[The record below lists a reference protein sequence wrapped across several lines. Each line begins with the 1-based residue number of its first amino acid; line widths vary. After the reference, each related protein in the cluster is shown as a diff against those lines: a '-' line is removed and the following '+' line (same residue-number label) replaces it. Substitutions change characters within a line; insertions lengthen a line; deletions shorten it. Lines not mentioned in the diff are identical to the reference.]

1 MWELLFFNLQIEKLC
16 YNIFLVI
23 LMDQELLKS
32 FINLLFIKTKKS
44 SSISANINGDED
56 IFYRMLADA
65 YDKENNILLDIDKE
79 ENKDII
85 YNWALD
91 KWRFLALNELLNL
104 AINRLIYKEQVSD
117 IEIDNTDEFLYN
129 NFSSLLLIMVDQFGI
144 CLKNSDVP
152 GREFSPISINT
163 KNLYIRELFEK
174 IDPSLT
180 WYNIYLE
187 ALANNRIII
196 INDLDVQQKDN
207 LVKKIGIPD
216 LSKLENFVA
225 KIDDGYYI
233 FLTLNYN
240 VSDIPTFFHEFAHYI
255 SSIKKEQNIPLTL
268 KEFSSCF
275 YELVALSFLKAKGIS
290 EDELL
295 AINANR
301 LKNSASLI
309 MQNIS
314 LVNYLKSYLEKGQI
328 TYEDEYQSN
337 LDAIKNLTSWFTQE
351 DIDKILEADPDFL
364 NIDKLVKTKCDNC
377 ITNLILYPFG
387 LYETYPY
394 IIGNYLAVQMIKILS
409 DDTLAFMKNC
419 TELVDSID
427 PYDIFEK
434 IEKVENLKL
443 KRVLN

>member
-1 MWELLFFNLQIEKLC
+1 
-16 YNIFLVI
+16 
-23 LMDQELLKS
+23 MDQELLKS

-196 INDLDVQQKDN
+196 K
-207 LVKKIGIPD
+207 
-216 LSKLENFVA
+216 
-225 KIDDGYYI
+225 
-233 FLTLNYN
+233 
-240 VSDIPTFFHEFAHYI
+240 
-255 SSIKKEQNIPLTL
+255 
-268 KEFSSCF
+268 
-275 YELVALSFLKAKGIS
+275 
-290 EDELL
+290 
-295 AINANR
+295 
-301 LKNSASLI
+301 
-309 MQNIS
+309 
-314 LVNYLKSYLEKGQI
+314 
-328 TYEDEYQSN
+328 
-337 LDAIKNLTSWFTQE
+337 
-351 DIDKILEADPDFL
+351 
-364 NIDKLVKTKCDNC
+364 
-377 ITNLILYPFG
+377 
-387 LYETYPY
+387 
-394 IIGNYLAVQMIKILS
+394 
-409 DDTLAFMKNC
+409 
-419 TELVDSID
+419 
-427 PYDIFEK
+427 
-434 IEKVENLKL
+434 
-443 KRVLN
+443 